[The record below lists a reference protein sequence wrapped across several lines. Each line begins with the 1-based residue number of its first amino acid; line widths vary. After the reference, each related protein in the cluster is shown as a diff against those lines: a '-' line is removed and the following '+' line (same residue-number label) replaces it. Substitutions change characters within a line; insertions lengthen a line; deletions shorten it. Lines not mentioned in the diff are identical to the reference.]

1 MPNPSQTSHLRIIGG
16 IWRGR
21 KVSFKPSPGLRPTPD
36 RVRETL
42 FNWLQGKVS
51 GRRSLELFAGSGILS
66 LEALS
71 RGAEASTLVDTAKTQ
86 TQHFQTICSAFQIE
100 PAQCQVHVQDAFK
113 LIQTKPEKPYH
124 LIFVDP
130 PFDTD
135 RYLDIVPS
143 LLKNDFLAL
152 DGFVYLEAP
161 SADVIAKV
169 AQQGLTLYRQK
180 RAGQV
185 HYALLTH

>member
-1 MPNPSQTSHLRIIGG
+1 M
-16 IWRGR
+16 
-21 KVSFKPSPGLRPTPD
+21 
-36 RVRETL
+36 
-42 FNWLQGKVS
+42 
-51 GRRSLELFAGSGILS
+51 FAGSGILS

-143 LLKNDFLAL
+143 LLKNDFLAP

-161 SADVIAKV
+161 SADVVAKV

-185 HYALLTH
+185 HYALLTR

>member
-1 MPNPSQTSHLRIIGG
+1 M
-16 IWRGR
+16 
-21 KVSFKPSPGLRPTPD
+21 
-36 RVRETL
+36 
-42 FNWLQGKVS
+42 FNWLQGKIS

-71 RGAEASTLVDTAKTQ
+71 RGAESSTVIDTATAL
-86 TQHFQTICSAFQIE
+86 TQHFQTLCATFQIE
-100 PAQCQVHVQDAFK
+100 AAQCQVYVQDAFQ
-113 LIQTKPEKPYH
+113 LIQTKPVKPYH

-143 LLKNDFLAL
+143 LLKNDFLAG

-161 SADVIAKV
+161 SADIISDV
-169 AQQGLTLYRQK
+169 AQQGLKLYRQK

-185 HYALLTH
+185 HYALLSP

>member
-1 MPNPSQTSHLRIIGG
+1 M
-16 IWRGR
+16 
-21 KVSFKPSPGLRPTPD
+21 
-36 RVRETL
+36 

-71 RGAEASTLVDTAKTQ
+71 RGAESSTVVDTAKTQ
-86 TQHFQTICSAFQIE
+86 TQHFQTICATFQIE
-100 PAQCQVHVQDAFK
+100 PAQCEVHVQDAFK
-113 LIQTKPEKPYH
+113 LIQTKPIKPYH

-135 RYLDIVPS
+135 RYLDIVPA
-143 LLKNDFLAL
+143 LLKNDFLTR
-152 DGFVYLEAP
+152 DGFLYLEAP
-161 SADVIAKV
+161 SADVIANV

-185 HYALLTH
+185 HYALLTR

>member
-21 KVSFKPSPGLRPTPD
+21 KVSFKPSPELRPTPD

-100 PAQCQVHVQDAFK
+100 PAQCQVHVRDAFK

-143 LLKNDFLAL
+143 LLKNDFLAP

-185 HYALLTH
+185 HYALLTR